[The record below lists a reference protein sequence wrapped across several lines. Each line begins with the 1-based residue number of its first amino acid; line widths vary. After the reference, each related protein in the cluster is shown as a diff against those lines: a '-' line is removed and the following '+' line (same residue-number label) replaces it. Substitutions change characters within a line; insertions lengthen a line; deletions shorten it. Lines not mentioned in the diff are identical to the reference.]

1 VADLGSGHVV
11 HCDIQCWWNLHGN
24 HSVSVGSYY
33 NRLRYLGAR
42 ASGGPKWLHKL
53 LLSGDVLLTN
63 LDQLL
68 MTSATDSVSTTT
80 FVSQFV
86 ISKLTL

>member
-1 VADLGSGHVV
+1 
-11 HCDIQCWWNLHGN
+11 
-24 HSVSVGSYY
+24 
-33 NRLRYLGAR
+33 
-42 ASGGPKWLHKL
+42 